1 MPNVFNAH
9 LDILPAAQKRLWPEL
24 ARTPSHFTLYGG
36 TAIALHLGHRQSV
49 DFDFFSPA
57 AFEPRSLL
65 EQLPYLKG
73 AVVRNSAANTLTV
86 SVDRGDSIQL
96 QFFGNL
102 DLGQVAAAELAEGSR
117 LEVASLVDLAGM
129 KAAVVTQR
137 AEVKD
142 YLDIYALLTKAEISL
157 STMLA
162 AAAIIYG
169 AEFNPLVS
177 LKAISYHDD
186 PSLADLPENVR
197 RALIEA
203 VQHTNLSKLPTLN
216 AVRKRATKP

>member
-86 SVDRGDSIQL
+86 SVDRGDP
-96 QFFGNL
+96 
-102 DLGQVAAAELAEGSR
+102 LASSSS
-117 LEVASLVDLAGM
+117 ATSTLA
-129 KAAVVTQR
+129 R
-137 AEVKD
+137 
-142 YLDIYALLTKAEISL
+142 S
-157 STMLA
+157 
-162 AAAIIYG
+162 
-169 AEFNPLVS
+169 PLRNS
-177 LKAISYHDD
+177 PRD
-186 PSLADLPENVR
+186 PG
-197 RALIEA
+197 
-203 VQHTNLSKLPTLN
+203 
-216 AVRKRATKP
+216 